1 MQGRTKREALG
12 FGPPPPMILSFRLPR
27 ILEKGTCNA
36 LKINHFKVKSKYFR
50 GAPRPI
56 LRLTPL
62 KSLHIVRPWYYD
74 SLRYALQPYI
84 HAASAIAQKECYTT
98 ANVT

>member
-1 MQGRTKREALG
+1 MYYAGADLEGGLRAQT
-12 FGPPPPMILSFRLPR
+12 PPHNDTMILSFRLPR

-36 LKINHFKVKSKYFR
+36 LKINHFKKSKYFR

-62 KSLHIVRPWYYD
+62 
-74 SLRYALQPYI
+74 
-84 HAASAIAQKECYTT
+84 T
-98 ANVT
+98 